1 VAVEAERRTPAQ
13 VAEAALASFATRDP
27 DLVAAN
33 AHPDGVDDVVAIGEF
48 RGRDAIREFYEETF
62 RAFPDFE
69 MRVERI
75 IADDA
80 GAAVRWVA
88 TGTFVGGPFQ
98 GILPTGRRIE
108 LRGVDYMEI
117 SDGLIR
123 RNTIFYDGASFARA
137 IGMLP
142 GRDSAGERALL
153 AVFNVRVK
161 LRSLLRRRR
170 ASA

>member
-1 VAVEAERRTPAQ
+1 VEQRTPAQ
-13 VAEAALASFATRDP
+13 VAEAALTSFAARDP

-33 AHPDGVDDVVAIGEF
+33 AHPDCVDDVVAIGEF
-48 RGRDAIREFYEETF
+48 RGREAIRDFYDEMF

-69 MRVERI
+69 IHVEQI
-75 IADDA
+75 ISDEV

-88 TGTFVGGPFQ
+88 AGTFSGGPFQ
-98 GILPTGRRIE
+98 GIEPTGRRVE

-117 SDGLIR
+117 SEGLIS

-142 GRDSAGERALL
+142 ARDSAAERAVL
-153 AVFNVRVK
+153 AAFNARTR
-161 LRSLLRRRR
+161 LSSLVRRRR
-170 ASA
+170 R

>member
-1 VAVEAERRTPAQ
+1 MAAQGEHRTPAQ

-33 AHPDGVDDVVAIGEF
+33 AHPDAVDDVVAIGEF
-48 RGRDAIREFYEETF
+48 RGRAAIREFYEEMF
-62 RAFPDFE
+62 EAFPDFE
-69 MRVERI
+69 IRPERI

-80 GAAVRWVA
+80 GAAVRWIA
-88 TGTFVGGPFQ
+88 TGTFDGKPFQ
-98 GILPTGRRIE
+98 GIQPTGRRIE
-108 LRGVDYMEI
+108 LPGVDYMEI

-123 RNTIFYDGASFARA
+123 RNTIFYDGASFARD

-142 GRDSAGERALL
+142 ARDSAGERALL

-170 ASA
+170 G

>member
-1 VAVEAERRTPAQ
+1 VAPQEQRMPAQ
-13 VAEAALASFATRDP
+13 VAAAAIASFATRDP
-27 DLVAAN
+27 HLVAAN

-48 RGRDAIREFYEETF
+48 RGRDAIREFYEEMF

-69 MRVERI
+69 IRVERI

-88 TGTFVGGPFQ
+88 TGTFTGKPFQ
-98 GILPTGRRIE
+98 GIQPTGRRIE
-108 LRGVDYMEI
+108 LPGVDYMEI

-123 RNTIFYDGASFARA
+123 RNTIFYDGASFARE

-142 GRDSAGERALL
+142 SRDSAGERALL
-153 AVFNVRVK
+153 TVFNVRVK

-170 ASA
+170 G

>member
-1 VAVEAERRTPAQ
+1 MAADAADRTPAQ
-13 VAEAALASFATRDP
+13 VAASAIASFATRDP
-27 DLVAAN
+27 DLVSAN

-48 RGRDAIREFYEETF
+48 RGRDAIREFYGEMF

-69 MRVERI
+69 IHAERI

-88 TGTFVGGPFQ
+88 TGTFCGEPFQ
-98 GILPTGRRIE
+98 GIEPTGRRIE

-123 RNTIFYDGASFARA
+123 RNTIFYDGASFARE

-142 GRDSAGERALL
+142 ARDSAGERALL
-153 AVFNVRVK
+153 AAFNARAR
-161 LRSLLRRRR
+161 LRSLFRRRR
-170 ASA
+170 A